1 MKCFG
6 CYVSINY
13 GVFNQLTVFILAFV
27 RPYFCQKIQ
36 NEIAFVKNDV
46 GSSKLNYICATN
58 NYYNENDTRH
68 RF

>member
-1 MKCFG
+1 MSKNFRLG
-6 CYVSINY
+6 KKSGGKKFKIEKIW
-13 GVFNQLTVFILAFV
+13 GG
-27 RPYFCQKIQ
+27 QKIQ
-36 NEIAFVKNDV
+36 NEIAFVNNDV